1 MKSRLFI
8 VHGYQAHP
16 QKHWFQWLCQQF
28 PDIDS
33 HIVALPESH
42 MPNLQDWQQALQQ
55 AIGEV
60 DAQTYIVAH
69 SLGCVTTLHFLSQQ
83 APTVKLG
90 GLLLVAGFAEKLTLL
105 PELDEFNQQVLPWE
119 FLRNLS
125 LNTMVLLSE
134 DDADVLPAATVR
146 LSQNLQAALI
156 RLQGYGHFTQQDGCV
171 VLPEAKQW
179 LAQTLQAN
187 T

>member
-16 QKHWFQWLCQQF
+16 HSHWFEWLCQQF
-28 PDIDS
+28 PAINS
-33 HIVALPESH
+33 HVVALPNSH
-42 MPNLQDWQQALQQ
+42 MPCLHNWQQALQQ

-60 DAQTYIVAH
+60 DEHTYIVAH
-69 SLGCVTTLHFLSQQ
+69 SLGCVATLHFLSQQ
-83 APTVKLG
+83 APTAKLG

-105 PELDEFNQQVLPWE
+105 PQLDEFNQHVLPWG
-119 FLRNLS
+119 FLQNIS
-125 LNTMVLLSE
+125 LQTTVLLSE
-134 DDADVLPAATVR
+134 DDADVLPAATAR
-146 LSQNLQAALI
+146 LSEHLQAALI